1 MPLTKDEFLKK
12 MKQHYE
18 ELNDRWNSE
27 RSKLQDKTRNMST
40 EARQKLEAEW
50 EELGRLRKNMK
61 EKIID
66 LALAGRAAAQPE
78 LLPLLPADLLDELR
92 WALVKRSRA
101 EPSASVVTVSPAR
114 SRR

>member
-12 MKQHYE
+12 MKQQYE

-40 EARQKLEAEW
+40 EARQKLENEW
-50 EELGRLRKNMK
+50 EDLGRLRKNMK

-66 LALAGRAAAQPE
+66 LEVAGENAWDQFK
-78 LLPLLPADLLDELR
+78 DG
-92 WALVKRSRA
+92 A
-101 EPSASVVTVSPAR
+101 ENAWDDVRNGTEKAWQAFSEGFKKAITR
-114 SRR
+114 FK

>member
-12 MKQHYE
+12 MKQQYE

-66 LALAGRAAAQPE
+66 LEVAGENA
-78 LLPLLPADLLDELR
+78 LDEFKDGAENAWDDVR
-92 WALVKRSRA
+92 YGTEKAWQAFSEGFKKAISRFK
-101 EPSASVVTVSPAR
+101 
-114 SRR
+114 